1 MKDPEEH
8 DITGLLSQVREG
20 KEGAEDRL
28 LDAIY
33 PELYARAERAM
44 QNQPADHT
52 LQPTALVNEAYL
64 RLIGPGRAPGIDRLH
79 FFSVAASAM
88 RCILVDHFRK
98 KDRDKRL
105 PASKRVPLE
114 GMAAAFEER
123 SVDLPRLDA
132 ALTQMTAFDSELSRV
147 VELHFFG
154 GLTMAEI
161 ANLLDRS
168 QRTIERRWQSAR
180 AWLAVQ
186 VA

>member
-1 MKDPEEH
+1 MQDSEEQ
-8 DITGLLSQVREG
+8 DITGLLIEVREG
-20 KEGAEDRL
+20 VPGAEEQL

-33 PELYARAERAM
+33 PELYARAKRAM
-44 QNQPADHT
+44 KHQPADHT
-52 LQPTALVNEAYL
+52 LQPTALVNEVYL
-64 RLIGPGRAPGIDRLH
+64 RLIGPGRAPGVDRLH

-88 RCILVDHFRK
+88 RSILVDHFRR

-105 PASKRVPLE
+105 PASKRVPLDE
-114 GMAAAFEER
+114 MAAAFEER
-123 SVDLPRLDA
+123 GLDLPLLDK
-132 ALTQMTAFDSELSRV
+132 ALSQMSEFDAELSRV